1 MKTNLRTMTQSIE
14 LSPIPSYTKQV
25 FELMDL
31 KSVNNPAT
39 IMWNKMEDN
48 YCTFATYLDIGA
60 KSGPAG
66 LILVAKSGP
75 PGPYLSAK
83 NGPTLPKT
91 VRFSSNEFVLN
102 KTRKAC
108 PSNFS
113 SLIAQLYN
121 IWGTYTVV
129 EAGALYMY
137 MYVSV

>member
-1 MKTNLRTMTQSIE
+1 M
-14 LSPIPSYTKQV
+14 V
-25 FELMDL
+25 
-31 KSVNNPAT
+31 
-39 IMWNKMEDN
+39 
-48 YCTFATYLDIGA
+48 A

-113 SLIAQLYN
+113 GLIAQLYN
-121 IWGTYTVV
+121 IWGTYTVYIYINIKRIIHEWNEYIV
-129 EAGALYMY
+129 HAQYM
-137 MYVSV
+137 VIE